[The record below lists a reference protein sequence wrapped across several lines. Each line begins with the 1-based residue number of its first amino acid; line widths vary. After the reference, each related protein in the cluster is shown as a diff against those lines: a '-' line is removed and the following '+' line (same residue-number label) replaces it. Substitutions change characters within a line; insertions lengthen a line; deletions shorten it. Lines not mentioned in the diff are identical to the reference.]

1 MPGRPLL
8 PLGGHR
14 STPYPCGR
22 EEEGLTSQA
31 ARIIPEDPHVSQA
44 YAWELSLGL
53 CWGSLQGHPQGVFKA
68 TRRGA
73 GRHLRALGLYSGVDS
88 GSLECPLGGLER
100 YAWWDLGGP

>member
-8 PLGGHR
+8 PLGGRAQER
-14 STPYPCGR
+14 SLPLRPGG
-22 EEEGLTSQA
+22 EGLTSQA

-68 TRRGA
+68 TWRGA
-73 GRHLRALGLYSGVDS
+73 GGHLRALGLYSGVD
-88 GSLECPLGGLER
+88 LGV
-100 YAWWDLGGP
+100 